1 MDAVLEH
8 KSVARAAAFERR
20 KMAKARVECRDACD
34 ILCRHVS
41 AFGPAN
47 VIAGY
52 MPIQSEIDPLPA
64 MKTLYD
70 QGHTICVPIIQGK
83 GKALLFREWNPDAP
97 LIEGDF
103 GALIP
108 RSGQFLKPTILI
120 APLVAYDARGY
131 RLGYGGGFY
140 DRTLEML
147 RALHRAHAV
156 GFAYSAQLADDLP
169 IEATDQPMNAVV
181 TELGVT
187 LFD

>member
-103 GALIP
+103 GATEEVVEADPAVETLP
-108 RSGQFLKPTILI
+108 EHEEELKAAERTALEAKQAKPKKQKKKSRQQ
-120 APLVAYDARGY
+120 VADW
-131 RLGYGGGFY
+131 
-140 DRTLEML
+140 
-147 RALHRAHAV
+147 
-156 GFAYSAQLADDLP
+156 ADDILP
-169 IEATDQPMNAVV
+169 DGAAEPSTS
-181 TELGVT
+181 
-187 LFD
+187 

>member
-1 MDAVLEH
+1 
-8 KSVARAAAFERR
+8 
-20 KMAKARVECRDACD
+20 MAKARVECRDACD

-131 RLGYGGGFY
+131 RLGYGGGYY
-140 DRTLEML
+140 DRFFA
-147 RALHRAHAV
+147 RSNNVNKVAV
-156 GFAYSAQLADDLP
+156 LYPFQLIEKVP
-169 IEATDQPMNAVV
+169 IEKHDIKMNRLV
-181 TELGVT
+181 TSQLS
-187 LFD
+187 LKSSI